1 MHIIDL
7 IVNNSSVCVS
17 FSVFIF
23 FYHLLFK
30 VTMKSNLT
38 VLILLAMFIIND
50 SSMYIIIFF
59 KGKPSKIKIVI
70 YLLILKLF
78 QVVCRFLLSEVDILK
93 TVGKKKILWKSKG
106 CCQLSCVVTFN

>member
-1 MHIIDL
+1 
-7 IVNNSSVCVS
+7 
-17 FSVFIF
+17 
-23 FYHLLFK
+23 
-30 VTMKSNLT
+30 MKSNLT

-70 YLLILKLF
+70 YLLVLKLF

-93 TVGKKKILWKSKG
+93 TVGKKKKNTMEVKRVLSA
-106 CCQLSCVVTFN
+106 QLCGYL

>member
-7 IVNNSSVCVS
+7 IVNNSSVCFFLCFYS
-17 FSVFIF
+17 

-59 KGKPSKIKIVI
+59 KGKPSKIKNSN
-70 YLLILKLF
+70 LF
-78 QVVCRFLLSEVDILK
+78 THSQFVP
-93 TVGKKKILWKSKG
+93 
-106 CCQLSCVVTFN
+106 SCM